1 MNRRGIIKELKKIR
15 LKLQEKEEVVRQA
28 YFDEK
33 LNLWVILKE
42 GQTFGGEIEAYMTDE
57 EFNARNGKNEIMF
70 TFDRR
75 ETRKRLSES
84 NEAGENVPI

>member
-1 MNRRGIIKELKKIR
+1 MNRQGIIKELKKIR
-15 LKLQEKEEVVRQA
+15 LRLQEKDEVVRQA

-33 LNLWVILKE
+33 LNLWAILKE
-42 GQTFGGEIEAYMTDE
+42 GQTFGGEVESYMTDE
-57 EFNARNGKNEIMF
+57 EFNARNEKNEIMF

-84 NEAGENVPI
+84 TETNESVPI